1 MSSKNKIDKGFT
13 PPFLKKDIGLE
24 GRAGFMLLEVMLSM
38 LVVSV
43 GVVFV
48 ISSFI
53 TSLKAFKLSK
63 IYVDAVYLIE
73 QKLWE
78 YEEKGGIEDGRAE
91 GRFNDKGAEW
101 KIDAKELED
110 LPLEET
116 SAEIVIKDGGR
127 KQTFTVVTYFNKE
140 F

>member
-1 MSSKNKIDKGFT
+1 MSLKNKIN
-13 PPFLKKDIGLE
+13 
-24 GRAGFMLLEVMLSM
+24 RNNGFMLLEVILSV
-38 LVVSV
+38 LIVSV

-48 ISSFI
+48 ITSFI

-78 YEEKGGIEDGRAE
+78 YEEKGEIEDGRNS
-91 GRFNDKGAEW
+91 GRFDDYKGAEW
-101 KIDAKELED
+101 EIDAKELED

-116 SAEIVIKDGGR
+116 SAEIAIKKGDQKR
-127 KQTFTVVTYFNKE
+127 TFTVVTYFNKE
-140 F
+140 S

>member
-1 MSSKNKIDKGFT
+1 MSEKNKIS
-13 PPFLKKDIGLE
+13 
-24 GRAGFMLLEVMLSM
+24 RGFMLLEVILSV
-38 LVVSV
+38 LIVSV

-53 TSLKAFKLSK
+53 TSLKAVKLSK

-78 YEEKGGIEDGRAE
+78 YEESGEIEDGRAE
-91 GRFNDKGAEW
+91 GRFDNYKGAEW
-101 KIDAKELED
+101 EINAKELED

-116 SAEIVIKDGGR
+116 SAEIVMKKDDQKR
-127 KQTFTVVTYFNKE
+127 TLTIVTYFNKE
-140 F
+140 S

>member
-1 MSSKNKIDKGFT
+1 
-13 PPFLKKDIGLE
+13 
-24 GRAGFMLLEVMLSM
+24 MLLEVMLSV
-38 LVVSV
+38 LVVSI

-78 YEEKGGIEDGRAE
+78 YEESGEIEDGRAE
-91 GRFNDKGAEW
+91 GRFDDYKGAEW
-101 KIDAKELED
+101 EIDAKELED

-116 SAEIVIKDGGR
+116 SAEIAIKRADQKR
-127 KQTFTVVTYFNKE
+127 TFTVVTYFNKK